1 MRLSLRTKTIA
12 GTALIEATLL
22 LVLIITSLTFIN
34 ALIEDNVVKRAQ
46 TTANLFSSITRGPLL
61 SLDLASLEASVEEL
75 MNNPDIV
82 YARVI
87 DSQQRVLAQSSR
99 EGIADK
105 PFSLDTS
112 VQGIDDSVYDTREPI
127 TVANEYFGEVQIG
140 IDVTSVQS
148 SLLQIRNWIIALALL
163 EMVLVALFSFGLGTY
178 LTSQLHSLLQ
188 GAKDMLKAIP
198 TQSYRSV
205 SIPIKGRDELSEL
218 ALSFNTLVN
227 TLAEEYE
234 NRSGA
239 QDELRELNRSLE
251 NKVKERT
258 QALSDKNAELENA
271 NKHLKETQQQL
282 LQAEKMASVGQLAAG
297 VAHEIN
303 NPIGFVSSNLS
314 TLKDYLSLFQ
324 ILLDMAKKLHSD
336 ESIEA
341 LKARVDEL
349 QAFYAQ
355 HDLDFI
361 GEDVGPLIEE
371 SAEGL
376 QRVSEIVKDLKIFS
390 RIDSE
395 ESRRYDLNHCLNT
408 TLTMVNNKL
417 KYICKVEKQFA
428 DLPKVYFNLGKL
440 TQVFTNLLI
449 NAGQAIEATGKQG
462 VISISTKQ
470 EGDFVK
476 VRIQDTGCGISQENL
491 DKLFNPFFTTK
502 PEGQGTGLG
511 LSITYGIIQEHGG
524 QIQVSSTPGEGSI
537 FELALPVNG
546 LDDHQHTVAQ
556 H

>member
-34 ALIEDNVVKRAQ
+34 AIIEENVIKRAQ
-46 TTANLFSSITRGPLL
+46 TTANLFSSITRDPLL
-61 SLDLASLEASVEEL
+61 ALDLASLEASVAEL
-75 MNNPDIV
+75 MTNPDIA
-82 YARVI
+82 YARII
-87 DSQQRVLAQSSR
+87 DSQQRVLAHRSR
-99 EGIADK
+99 EGISEL
-105 PFSLDTS
+105 PSSSDTS
-112 VQGIDDSVYDTREPI
+112 VNSIDDSVYDIREPI
-127 TVANEYFGEVQIG
+127 TVSGQYYGEVQIG

-148 SLLQIRNWIIALALL
+148 SLIRIRNWIVSLALL
-163 EMVLVALFSFGLGTY
+163 KMVLVALFSFGLGTY
-178 LTSQLHSLLQ
+178 LTSQLKSLRS
-188 GAKDMLKAIP
+188 GAKAMLRAIRE
-198 TQSYRSV
+198 QNYENV

-218 ALSFNTLVN
+218 AESFNTLVD
-227 TLAEEYE
+227 TLAAES
-234 NRSGA
+234 RSRSSA
-239 QDELRELNRSLE
+239 QNDLKELNRSLE
-251 NKVKERT
+251 NIVNERT
-258 QALSDKNAELENA
+258 QALSDKNHELQQT
-271 NKHLKETQQQL
+271 NKNLKETQQQL

-324 ILLDMAKKLHSD
+324 ILLDMAKKLAPDAQAD
-336 ESIEA
+336 E
-341 LKARVDEL
+341 LKARLTEL
-349 QAFYAQ
+349 QAFYTQ

-361 GEDVGPLIEE
+361 SEDVGPLIEE
-371 SAEGL
+371 SSEGL
-376 QRVSEIVKDLKIFS
+376 LRVSEIVKGLKIFS
-390 RIDSE
+390 RIDSDE
-395 ESRRYDLNHCLNT
+395 QQWYDLNHCLNT

-462 VISISTKQ
+462 VISVRTLRQ
-470 EGDFVK
+470 GNMVK
-476 VRIQDTGCGISQENL
+476 VQIQDTGCGIDKDNM

-524 QIQVSSTPGEGSI
+524 QIHVSSTPGEGSL
-537 FELALPVNG
+537 FELTLPING
-546 LDDHQHTVAQ
+546 QDDQQSAGQ
-556 H
+556 A

>member
-87 DSQQRVLAQSSR
+87 DSQQRVLAQRSR
-99 EGIADK
+99 EGIPDK

-178 LTSQLHSLLQ
+178 LTSQLHSLRQ

-324 ILLDMAKKLHSD
+324 IMLDMAKKLHSD

-361 GEDVGPLIEE
+361 GEDVEPLIEE

-390 RIDSE
+390 RVDSE
-395 ESRRYDLNHCLNT
+395 ESQRYDLNHCLNT
-408 TLTMVNNKL
+408 TLSMVNNKL

-476 VRIQDTGCGISQENL
+476 VRIQDTGCGISQEISTSCLIRFLLPNL
-491 DKLFNPFFTTK
+491 KDKAPGWACLLPMGLFRSMAARFRSPVRQAK
-502 PEGQGTGLG
+502 G
-511 LSITYGIIQEHGG
+511 
-524 QIQVSSTPGEGSI
+524 VS
-537 FELALPVNG
+537 LN
-546 LDDHQHTVAQ
+546 
-556 H
+556 

>member
-46 TTANLFSSITRGPLL
+46 TTANLFSSITRDPLL

-75 MNNPDIV
+75 MNNPDIA

-87 DSQQRVLAQSSR
+87 DSQQRVLAQRSR

-198 TQSYRSV
+198 THNYRSV

-336 ESIEA
+336 ESIKA
-341 LKARVDEL
+341 LKARVNEL

-511 LSITYGIIQEHGG
+511 LS
-524 QIQVSSTPGEGSI
+524 
-537 FELALPVNG
+537 
-546 LDDHQHTVAQ
+546 
-556 H
+556 

>member
-198 TQSYRSV
+198 THNYRSV

-324 ILLDMAKKLHSD
+324 ILLDMAKKLRSD
-336 ESIEA
+336 ESFEA

-349 QAFYAQ
+349 QTFYAQ

-361 GEDVGPLIEE
+361 GEDVGPLLEE

-376 QRVSEIVKDLKIFS
+376 QRVSEIVKGLKIFS
-390 RIDSE
+390 RIDTE
-395 ESRRYDLNHCLNT
+395 ESQWYDLNHCLNT

-449 NAGQAIEATGKQG
+449 NAGQAIEVTGKQG
-462 VISISTKQ
+462 VINIATIR

-491 DKLFNPFFTTK
+491 EKLFNPFFTTK

-537 FELALPVNG
+537 FELALPING
-546 LDDHQHTVAQ
+546 LDDQQHSVAQ

>member
-46 TTANLFSSITRGPLL
+46 TTANLFSSITRDPLL

-75 MNNPDIV
+75 MNNPDIA

-87 DSQQRVLAQSSR
+87 DSQQRVLAQRSR

-198 TQSYRSV
+198 THSYKSV

-218 ALSFNTLVN
+218 ALSFNTLVD

-239 QDELRELNRSLE
+239 QDELKKLNRSLE

-258 QALSDKNAELENA
+258 EALSNKNTELENA

-314 TLKDYLSLFQ
+314 TLTDYLSLFQ
-324 ILLDMAKKLHSD
+324 ILLDMAKKLNSD
-336 ESIEA
+336 ESFEA

-349 QAFYAQ
+349 QAFYTQ

-376 QRVSEIVKDLKIFS
+376 QRVSEIVKGLKIFS

-395 ESRRYDLNHCLNT
+395 ESQWYDLNHCLNT

-462 VISISTKQ
+462 VISIKTMQ
-470 EGDFVK
+470 EGDIVK

-491 DKLFNPFFTTK
+491 DQLFNPFFTTK

-524 QIQVSSTPGEGSI
+524 QIQVSSTPGEGSV
-537 FELALPVNG
+537 FELALPING
-546 LDDHQHTVAQ
+546 LDDQQHAAAR

>member
-1 MRLSLRTKTIA
+1 MRLSLRTKTVA

-46 TTANLFSSITRGPLL
+46 TTANLFSSITRDPLL

-75 MNNPDIV
+75 MNNPDIA
-82 YARVI
+82 YARVL
-87 DSQQRVLAQSSR
+87 DRQQRVLAQRSR
-99 EGIADK
+99 EGIAEK
-105 PFSLDTS
+105 LFKLDTS

-140 IDVTSVQS
+140 IDVTLVQT

-163 EMVLVALFSFGLGTY
+163 EMALVALFSFGLGTY
-178 LTSQLHSLLQ
+178 LTSQLHYLRQ

-198 TQSYRSV
+198 TQNYRSV
-205 SIPIKGRDELSEL
+205 AIPIKGRDELSEL
-218 ALSFNTLVN
+218 AMSFNTLVN

-239 QDELRELNRSLE
+239 QDELRELNRLLE

-336 ESIEA
+336 GATEA

-361 GEDVGPLIEE
+361 DEDIGPLIDE

-376 QRVSEIVKDLKIFS
+376 QRVSEIVKGLKIFS

-395 ESRRYDLNHCLNT
+395 ESQWYDLNHCLNT

-449 NAGQAIEATGKQG
+449 NAGQAIEVTGKQG
-462 VISISTKQ
+462 VINIATIR

-491 DKLFNPFFTTK
+491 EKLFNPFFTTK

-537 FELALPVNG
+537 FELALPING
-546 LDDHQHTVAQ
+546 LDDQQHSVAQ

>member
-1 MRLSLRTKTIA
+1 MRLSLRTKTVA

-46 TTANLFSSITRGPLL
+46 TTANLFSSITRDPLL

-75 MNNPDIV
+75 MNNPDIA
-82 YARVI
+82 YARVL
-87 DSQQRVLAQSSR
+87 DRQQRVLAQRSR
-99 EGIADK
+99 EGIAEK
-105 PFSLDTS
+105 LFKLDTS

-140 IDVTSVQS
+140 IDVTLVQT

-163 EMVLVALFSFGLGTY
+163 EMALVALFSFGLGTY
-178 LTSQLHSLLQ
+178 LTSQLHSLRQ

-198 TQSYRSV
+198 TQNYRSV
-205 SIPIKGRDELSEL
+205 AIPIKGRDELSEL
-218 ALSFNTLVN
+218 AMSFNTLVN

-239 QDELRELNRSLE
+239 QDELRELNRLLE

-336 ESIEA
+336 GATEA

-361 GEDVGPLIEE
+361 DEDIGPLIDE

-376 QRVSEIVKDLKIFS
+376 QRVSEIVKGLKIFS

-395 ESRRYDLNHCLNT
+395 ESQWYDLNHCLNT

-449 NAGQAIEATGKQG
+449 NAGQAIEVTGKQG

-491 DKLFNPFFTTK
+491 EKLFNPFFTTK

-537 FELALPVNG
+537 FELALPING
-546 LDDHQHTVAQ
+546 LDDQQHSVAQ

>member
-87 DSQQRVLAQSSR
+87 DSQQRVLAQRSR
-99 EGIADK
+99 EGIPDK

-178 LTSQLHSLLQ
+178 LTSQLHSLRQ

-324 ILLDMAKKLHSD
+324 IMLDMAKKLHSD

-361 GEDVGPLIEE
+361 GEDVEPLIEE

-390 RIDSE
+390 RVDSE
-395 ESRRYDLNHCLNT
+395 ESQRYDLNHCLNT
-408 TLTMVNNKL
+408 TLSMVNNKL

-491 DKLFNPFFTTK
+491 DQLFNPFFTTK

-524 QIQVSSTPGEGSI
+524 QIQVSSTPGEGSV
-537 FELALPVNG
+537 FELALPIYG
-546 LDDHQHTVAQ
+546 LDDQQHTAAQ
-556 H
+556 P

>member
-1 MRLSLRTKTIA
+1 MRLSLRTKTVA

-46 TTANLFSSITRGPLL
+46 TTANLFSSITRDPLL

-75 MNNPDIV
+75 MNNPDIA
-82 YARVI
+82 YARVL
-87 DSQQRVLAQSSR
+87 DRQQRVLAQRSR
-99 EGIADK
+99 EGIAEK
-105 PFSLDTS
+105 LFKLDTS

-140 IDVTSVQS
+140 IDVTLVQT

-163 EMVLVALFSFGLGTY
+163 EMALVALFSFGLGTY
-178 LTSQLHSLLQ
+178 LTSQLHSLRQ

-198 TQSYRSV
+198 TQNYRSV
-205 SIPIKGRDELSEL
+205 AIPIKGRDELSEL
-218 ALSFNTLVN
+218 AMSFNTLVN

-239 QDELRELNRSLE
+239 QDELRELNRLLE

-336 ESIEA
+336 GATEA

-361 GEDVGPLIEE
+361 DEDIGPLIDE

-376 QRVSEIVKDLKIFS
+376 QRVSEIVKGLKIFS

-395 ESRRYDLNHCLNT
+395 ESQWYDLNHCLNT

-449 NAGQAIEATGKQG
+449 NAGQAIEVTGKQG
-462 VISISTKQ
+462 VINIATIR

-491 DKLFNPFFTTK
+491 EKLFNPFFTTK

-537 FELALPVNG
+537 FELALPING
-546 LDDHQHTVAQ
+546 LDDQQHSVAQ

>member
-1 MRLSLRTKTIA
+1 MRLSLRTKTVA

-46 TTANLFSSITRGPLL
+46 TTANLFSSITRDPLL

-75 MNNPDIV
+75 MNNPDIA
-82 YARVI
+82 YARVL
-87 DSQQRVLAQSSR
+87 DRQQRVLAQRSR
-99 EGIADK
+99 EGIAEK
-105 PFSLDTS
+105 LFKLDTS

-140 IDVTSVQS
+140 IDVTLVQT

-163 EMVLVALFSFGLGTY
+163 EMALVALFSFGLGTY
-178 LTSQLHSLLQ
+178 LTSQLHSLRQ

-198 TQSYRSV
+198 TQNYRSV
-205 SIPIKGRDELSEL
+205 AIPIKGRDELSEL
-218 ALSFNTLVN
+218 AMSFNTLVN

-239 QDELRELNRSLE
+239 QDELRELNRLLE

-336 ESIEA
+336 GATEA

-361 GEDVGPLIEE
+361 GEDIGPLIDE

-376 QRVSEIVKDLKIFS
+376 QRVSEIVKGLKIFS

-395 ESRRYDLNHCLNT
+395 ESQWYDLNHCLNT

-449 NAGQAIEATGKQG
+449 NAGQAIEVTGKQG
-462 VISISTKQ
+462 VISISTMQ
-470 EGDFVK
+470 DGDFVK

-491 DKLFNPFFTTK
+491 EKLFNPFFTTK

-537 FELALPVNG
+537 FELALPING
-546 LDDHQHTVAQ
+546 LDDQQHSVAQ

>member
-198 TQSYRSV
+198 THNYRSV

-449 NAGQAIEATGKQG
+449 NAGQAIEVTGKQG
-462 VISISTKQ
+462 VINIATIR

-491 DKLFNPFFTTK
+491 EKLFNPFFTTK

-537 FELALPVNG
+537 FELALPING
-546 LDDHQHTVAQ
+546 LDDQQHSVAQ

>member
-46 TTANLFSSITRGPLL
+46 TTANLFSSITRDPLL

-75 MNNPDIV
+75 MNNPDIA

-87 DSQQRVLAQSSR
+87 DSRQRVLAQRSR
-99 EGIADK
+99 EGIPDK
-105 PFSLDTS
+105 PFNLDTS

-178 LTSQLHSLLQ
+178 LTSQLHSLRQ

-324 ILLDMAKKLHSD
+324 ILLDMAKKLRSD
-336 ESIEA
+336 ESFEA

-349 QAFYAQ
+349 QTFYAQ

-361 GEDVGPLIEE
+361 GEDVGPLLEE

-376 QRVSEIVKDLKIFS
+376 QRVSEIVKGLKIFS
-390 RIDSE
+390 RIDTE
-395 ESRRYDLNHCLNT
+395 ESQWYDLNHCLNT

-462 VISISTKQ
+462 VISILTKQ
-470 EGDFVK
+470 EGDIVK
-476 VRIQDTGCGISQENL
+476 AMFC
-491 DKLFNPFFTTK
+491 
-502 PEGQGTGLG
+502 
-511 LSITYGIIQEHGG
+511 
-524 QIQVSSTPGEGSI
+524 
-537 FELALPVNG
+537 
-546 LDDHQHTVAQ
+546 
-556 H
+556 

>member
-46 TTANLFSSITRGPLL
+46 TTANLFSSITRDPLL

-75 MNNPDIV
+75 MNNPDIA

-87 DSQQRVLAQSSR
+87 DSQQRVLAQRSR

-198 TQSYRSV
+198 SQNYRSV

-239 QDELRELNRSLE
+239 QDELRELNRLLE

-336 ESIEA
+336 GATEA

-361 GEDVGPLIEE
+361 GEDIGPLIDE

-376 QRVSEIVKDLKIFS
+376 QRVSEIVKGLKIFS

-395 ESRRYDLNHCLNT
+395 ESQWYDLNHCLNT

-449 NAGQAIEATGKQG
+449 NAGQAIEVTGKQG
-462 VISISTKQ
+462 VINIATIR

-491 DKLFNPFFTTK
+491 EKLFNPFFTTK

-537 FELALPVNG
+537 FELALPING
-546 LDDHQHTVAQ
+546 LDDQQHSVAQ

>member
-34 ALIEDNVVKRAQ
+34 ALIEENVVKRAQ
-46 TTANLFSSITRGPLL
+46 TTANLFSSITRDPLL

-75 MNNPDIV
+75 MNNPDIA

-87 DSQQRVLAQSSR
+87 DSQQRVLAQRRR
-99 EGIADK
+99 EGISERLFN
-105 PFSLDTS
+105 PDTS

-127 TVANEYFGEVQIG
+127 TVAGEYFGEVQIG

-148 SLLQIRNWIIALALL
+148 SLLQIRNWIISLALL

-178 LTSQLHSLLQ
+178 LTSQLQSLRQ

-198 TQSYRSV
+198 THDYKSV
-205 SIPIKGRDELSEL
+205 AIPIKGRDELSEL
-218 ALSFNTLVN
+218 ALSFNTLVD

-234 NRSGA
+234 NRSGV

-258 QALSDKNAELENA
+258 EALSNKNAELENA

-349 QAFYAQ
+349 QAFYTQ

-361 GEDVGPLIEE
+361 SEDVGPLIEE

-376 QRVSEIVKDLKIFS
+376 QRVSEIVKGLKIFS

-395 ESRRYDLNHCLNT
+395 ESQWYDLNHCLNT

-449 NAGQAIEATGKQG
+449 NAGQAIETTGKQG
-462 VISISTKQ
+462 VISINTMQ
-470 EGDFVK
+470 EGDIVK

-524 QIQVSSTPGEGSI
+524 QIQVSSTPGEGSV
-537 FELALPVNG
+537 FELALPING
-546 LDDHQHTVAQ
+546 LDDQQHTAAQ
-556 H
+556 P

>member
-34 ALIEDNVVKRAQ
+34 ALIEDNVVKRAH
-46 TTANLFSSITRGPLL
+46 TTANLFSSITRDPLL

-75 MNNPDIV
+75 MNNPDIA
-82 YARVI
+82 YARVL

-105 PFSLDTS
+105 PFNLDTS

-140 IDVTSVQS
+140 IDVTSVQT

-178 LTSQLHSLLQ
+178 LTSQLQSLRQ

-198 TQSYRSV
+198 THNYRSV
-205 SIPIKGRDELSEL
+205 AIPIKGRDELSEL

-349 QAFYAQ
+349 EAFYAQ

-361 GEDVGPLIEE
+361 GEDIGPLIDE

-376 QRVSEIVKDLKIFS
+376 QRVSEIVKGLKIFS

-395 ESRRYDLNHCLNT
+395 KSQWYDLNHCLNT

-462 VISISTKQ
+462 VISILTTQ
-470 EGDFVK
+470 EGDIVK

-491 DKLFNPFFTTK
+491 DKLF
-502 PEGQGTGLG
+502 
-511 LSITYGIIQEHGG
+511 
-524 QIQVSSTPGEGSI
+524 
-537 FELALPVNG
+537 
-546 LDDHQHTVAQ
+546 
-556 H
+556 

>member
-87 DSQQRVLAQSSR
+87 DSQQRVLAQRSR

-178 LTSQLHSLLQ
+178 LTSQLHSLRQ

-336 ESIEA
+336 GATEA

-361 GEDVGPLIEE
+361 GEDIGPLIDE

-376 QRVSEIVKDLKIFS
+376 QRVSEIVKGLKIFS

-395 ESRRYDLNHCLNT
+395 ESQWYDLNHCLNT

-449 NAGQAIEATGKQG
+449 NAGQAIEVTGKQG
-462 VISISTKQ
+462 VINIATIR

-491 DKLFNPFFTTK
+491 EKLFNPFFTTK

-537 FELALPVNG
+537 FELALPING
-546 LDDHQHTVAQ
+546 LDDQQHSVAQ

>member
-1 MRLSLRTKTIA
+1 MRLSLRTKTVA

-46 TTANLFSSITRGPLL
+46 TTANLFSSITRDPLL

-75 MNNPDIV
+75 MNNPDIA
-82 YARVI
+82 YARVL
-87 DSQQRVLAQSSR
+87 DRQQRVLAQRSR
-99 EGIADK
+99 EGIAEK
-105 PFSLDTS
+105 LFKLDTS

-140 IDVTSVQS
+140 IDVTLVQT

-163 EMVLVALFSFGLGTY
+163 EMALVALFSFGLGTY
-178 LTSQLHSLLQ
+178 LTSQLHSLRQ

-198 TQSYRSV
+198 TQNYRSV
-205 SIPIKGRDELSEL
+205 AIPIKGRDELSEL
-218 ALSFNTLVN
+218 AMSFNTLVN

-239 QDELRELNRSLE
+239 QDELRELNRLLE

-361 GEDVGPLIEE
+361 DEDIGPLIDE

-376 QRVSEIVKDLKIFS
+376 QRVSEIVKGLKIFS

-395 ESRRYDLNHCLNT
+395 ESQWYDLNHCLNT

-449 NAGQAIEATGKQG
+449 NAGQAIEVTGKQG
-462 VISISTKQ
+462 VINIATIR

-491 DKLFNPFFTTK
+491 EKLFNPFFTTK

-537 FELALPVNG
+537 FELALPING
-546 LDDHQHTVAQ
+546 LDDQQHSVAQ

>member
-46 TTANLFSSITRGPLL
+46 TTANLFSSITRDPLL

-75 MNNPDIV
+75 MNNPDIA

-87 DSQQRVLAQSSR
+87 DSRQRVLAQRSR
-99 EGIADK
+99 EGIPDK
-105 PFSLDTS
+105 PFNLDTS

-178 LTSQLHSLLQ
+178 LTSQLHSLRQ

-324 ILLDMAKKLHSD
+324 IMLDMAKKLHSD

-361 GEDVGPLIEE
+361 GEDVEPLIEE

-390 RIDSE
+390 RVDSE
-395 ESRRYDLNHCLNT
+395 ESQRYDLNHCLNT
-408 TLTMVNNKL
+408 TLSMVNNKL

-491 DKLFNPFFTTK
+491 DQLFNPFFTTK

-524 QIQVSSTPGEGSI
+524 QIQVSSTPGEGSV
-537 FELALPVNG
+537 FELALPIYG
-546 LDDHQHTVAQ
+546 LDDQQHTAAQ
-556 H
+556 P

>member
-1 MRLSLRTKTIA
+1 MRLSLRTKTVA

-87 DSQQRVLAQSSR
+87 DSQQRVLAQRSR

-178 LTSQLHSLLQ
+178 LTSQLQSLLQ

-198 TQSYRSV
+198 TQNYRSV

-336 ESIEA
+336 GATEA

-361 GEDVGPLIEE
+361 GEDIGPLIDE

-376 QRVSEIVKDLKIFS
+376 QRVSEIVKGLKIFS

-395 ESRRYDLNHCLNT
+395 ESQWYDLNHCLNT

-449 NAGQAIEATGKQG
+449 NAGQAIEVTGKQG
-462 VISISTKQ
+462 VINIATIR

-491 DKLFNPFFTTK
+491 EKLFNPFFTTK

-537 FELALPVNG
+537 FELALPING
-546 LDDHQHTVAQ
+546 LDDQQHSVAQ

>member
-1 MRLSLRTKTIA
+1 MRLSLRTKTVA

-46 TTANLFSSITRGPLL
+46 TTANLFSSITRDPLL

-75 MNNPDIV
+75 MNNPDIA
-82 YARVI
+82 YARVL
-87 DSQQRVLAQSSR
+87 DRQQRVLAQRSR
-99 EGIADK
+99 EGIAEK
-105 PFSLDTS
+105 LFKLDTS

-140 IDVTSVQS
+140 IDVTLVQT

-163 EMVLVALFSFGLGTY
+163 EMALVALFSFGLGTY
-178 LTSQLHSLLQ
+178 LTSQLHSLRQ

-198 TQSYRSV
+198 TQNYRSV
-205 SIPIKGRDELSEL
+205 AIPIKGRDELSEL
-218 ALSFNTLVN
+218 AMSFNTLVN

-239 QDELRELNRSLE
+239 QDELRELNRLLE

-336 ESIEA
+336 GATEA

-361 GEDVGPLIEE
+361 GEDIGPLIDE

-376 QRVSEIVKDLKIFS
+376 QRVSEIVKGLKIFS

-395 ESRRYDLNHCLNT
+395 ESQWYDLNHCLNT

-449 NAGQAIEATGKQG
+449 NAGQAIEVTGKQG
-462 VISISTKQ
+462 VINIATIR

-491 DKLFNPFFTTK
+491 EKLFNPFFTTK

-537 FELALPVNG
+537 FELALPING
-546 LDDHQHTVAQ
+546 LDDQQHSVAQ

>member
-46 TTANLFSSITRGPLL
+46 TTANLFSSITRDPLL

-75 MNNPDIV
+75 MNNPDIA
-82 YARVI
+82 YARVL
-87 DSQQRVLAQSSR
+87 DRQQRVLAQRSR
-99 EGIADK
+99 EGIAEK
-105 PFSLDTS
+105 LFKLDTS

-140 IDVTSVQS
+140 IDVTLVQT

-163 EMVLVALFSFGLGTY
+163 EMALVALFSFGLGTY
-178 LTSQLHSLLQ
+178 LTSQLHSLRQ

-198 TQSYRSV
+198 TQNYRSV
-205 SIPIKGRDELSEL
+205 AIPIKGRDELSEL
-218 ALSFNTLVN
+218 AMSFNTLVN

-336 ESIEA
+336 GATEA

-361 GEDVGPLIEE
+361 DEDIGPLIDE

-376 QRVSEIVKDLKIFS
+376 QRVSEIVKGLKIFS

-395 ESRRYDLNHCLNT
+395 ESQWYDLNHCLNT

-449 NAGQAIEATGKQG
+449 NAGQAIEVTGKQG
-462 VISISTKQ
+462 VINIATIR

-491 DKLFNPFFTTK
+491 EKLFNPFFTTK

-537 FELALPVNG
+537 FELALPING
-546 LDDHQHTVAQ
+546 LDDQQHSVAQ

>member
-1 MRLSLRTKTIA
+1 MRLSLRTKTVA

-46 TTANLFSSITRGPLL
+46 TTANLFSSITRDPLL

-75 MNNPDIV
+75 MNNPDIA
-82 YARVI
+82 YARVL
-87 DSQQRVLAQSSR
+87 DRQQRVLAQRSR
-99 EGIADK
+99 EGIAEK
-105 PFSLDTS
+105 LFKLDTS

-140 IDVTSVQS
+140 IDVTLVQT

-163 EMVLVALFSFGLGTY
+163 EMALVALFSFGLGTY
-178 LTSQLHSLLQ
+178 LTSQLHSLRQ

-198 TQSYRSV
+198 TQNYRSV
-205 SIPIKGRDELSEL
+205 AIPIKGRDELSEL
-218 ALSFNTLVN
+218 AMSFNTLVN

-239 QDELRELNRSLE
+239 QDELRELNRLLE

-336 ESIEA
+336 GATEA

-361 GEDVGPLIEE
+361 GEDIGPLIDE

-376 QRVSEIVKDLKIFS
+376 QRVSEIVKGLKIFS

-395 ESRRYDLNHCLNT
+395 ESQWYDLNHCLNT

-449 NAGQAIEATGKQG
+449 NAGQAIEVTGKQG
-462 VISISTKQ
+462 VINIATKR

-491 DKLFNPFFTTK
+491 EKLFNPFFTTK

-537 FELALPVNG
+537 FELALPING
-546 LDDHQHTVAQ
+546 LDDQQHSVAQ

>member
-34 ALIEDNVVKRAQ
+34 ALIEENVVKRAQ
-46 TTANLFSSITRGPLL
+46 TTANLFSSISRDPLL
-61 SLDLASLEASVEEL
+61 SLDLASLESSVEEL
-75 MNNPDIV
+75 MNNPDIA
-82 YARVI
+82 YARVV
-87 DSQQRVLAQSSR
+87 DSQQRVLAQRRR
-99 EGIADK
+99 EGITER
-105 PFSLDTS
+105 PFNPDTS
-112 VQGIDDSVYDTREPI
+112 VQGIDDSVYDTRKPI
-127 TVANEYFGEVQIG
+127 TVAGEYFGEVQIG

-148 SLLQIRNWIIALALL
+148 SLLQIRNWIISLALL

-178 LTSQLHSLLQ
+178 LTSQLQSLRQ

-198 TQSYRSV
+198 THDYKSV
-205 SIPIKGRDELSEL
+205 AIPIKGRDELSEL

-239 QDELRELNRSLE
+239 QDELKKLNRSLE

-258 QALSDKNAELENA
+258 EALSNKNTELENA

-324 ILLDMAKKLHSD
+324 ILLDMAKKLHSG
-336 ESIEA
+336 ESIDA

-355 HDLDFI
+355 HDMDFI

-376 QRVSEIVKDLKIFS
+376 QRVSEIVKGLKIFS
-390 RIDSE
+390 RVDSG
-395 ESRRYDLNHCLNT
+395 ESQWYDLNHCLNT

-462 VISISTKQ
+462 VISIKTMQ
-470 EGDFVK
+470 EGDIVK

-491 DKLFNPFFTTK
+491 DQLFNPFFTTK

-524 QIQVSSTPGEGSI
+524 QIHVSSTPGEGSV
-537 FELALPVNG
+537 FELALPING
-546 LDDHQHTVAQ
+546 LDDRQHAAAQ

>member
-12 GTALIEATLL
+12 GTAIIEATLL

-34 ALIEDNVVKRAQ
+34 DLIEENVVKRAQ
-46 TTANLFSSITRGPLL
+46 TTANLFSSITRDPLL

-75 MNNPDIV
+75 MTNPDIA

-87 DSQQRVLAQSSR
+87 DSQQRVLAQR
-99 EGIADK
+99 HRAGLTER
-105 PFSLDTS
+105 PFNLDTS
-112 VQGIDDSVYDTREPI
+112 VKGIDDSIYDTREPI
-127 TVANEYFGEVQIG
+127 TVAGEYFGEVQIG

-148 SLLQIRNWIIALALL
+148 SLIQIRNWIISLALL
-163 EMVLVALFSFGLGTY
+163 EMMLVALFSFGLGTY
-178 LTSQLHSLLQ
+178 LTSQLKSLRQ
-188 GAKDMLKAIP
+188 GARDMLQAIP
-198 TQSYRSV
+198 TQHYKSV
-205 SIPIKGRDELSEL
+205 SIEIKGRDELSEL
-218 ALSFNTLVN
+218 AQSFNTLVD
-227 TLAEEYE
+227 TLAVEYE
-234 NRSGA
+234 NRSVA
-239 QDELRELNRSLE
+239 QNELRDLNRSLE
-251 NKVKERT
+251 HIVEERT
-258 QALSDKNAELENA
+258 QALSDKNTELENA

-324 ILLDMAKKLHSD
+324 ILLDMAKKLNAD
-336 ESIEA
+336 ESTEA

-371 SAEGL
+371 STEGL
-376 QRVSEIVKDLKIFS
+376 QRVSEIVKGLKIFS
-390 RIDSE
+390 RIDSD
-395 ESRRYDLNHCLNT
+395 ESQYYDLNHCLNT

-462 VISISTKQ
+462 VISISTQQ
-470 EGDFVK
+470 EGNSVK
-476 VRIQDTGCGISQENL
+476 VRIQDTGCGISQENI

-524 QIQVSSTPGEGSI
+524 QINVSSTPGEGSV
-537 FELALPVNG
+537 FELALPING
-546 LDDHQHTVAQ
+546 LDDQHPTVTQ
-556 H
+556 N

>member
-1 MRLSLRTKTIA
+1 MRLSLRTKTVA

-46 TTANLFSSITRGPLL
+46 TTANLFSSITRDPLL

-75 MNNPDIV
+75 MNNPDIA
-82 YARVI
+82 YARVL
-87 DSQQRVLAQSSR
+87 DRQQRVLAQRSR
-99 EGIADK
+99 EGIAEK
-105 PFSLDTS
+105 LFKLDTS

-140 IDVTSVQS
+140 IDVTLVQT

-163 EMVLVALFSFGLGTY
+163 EMALVALFSFGLGTY
-178 LTSQLHSLLQ
+178 LTSQLHSLRQ

-198 TQSYRSV
+198 TQNYRSV
-205 SIPIKGRDELSEL
+205 AIPIKGRDELSEL
-218 ALSFNTLVN
+218 AMSFNTLVN

-336 ESIEA
+336 GATEA

-361 GEDVGPLIEE
+361 GEDIGPLIDE

-376 QRVSEIVKDLKIFS
+376 QRVSEIVKGLKIFS

-395 ESRRYDLNHCLNT
+395 ESQWYDLNHCLNT

-449 NAGQAIEATGKQG
+449 NAGQAIEVTGKQG
-462 VISISTKQ
+462 VINIATIR

-491 DKLFNPFFTTK
+491 EKLFNPFFTTK

-537 FELALPVNG
+537 FELALPING
-546 LDDHQHTVAQ
+546 LDDQQHSVAQ